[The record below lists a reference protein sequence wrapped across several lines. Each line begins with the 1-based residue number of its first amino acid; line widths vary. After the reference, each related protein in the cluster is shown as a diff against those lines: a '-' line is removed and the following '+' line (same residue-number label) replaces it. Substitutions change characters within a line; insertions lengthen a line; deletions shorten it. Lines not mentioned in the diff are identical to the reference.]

1 MDLGH
6 KYTPF
11 YCEENIW
18 QLAQERVNGS
28 AVFISNATRQVACFS
43 QKRAHQP
50 DEPMV
55 WDYHV
60 VWLEEGASGATATAT
75 ATVWDFDSTL
85 GLVTPAQVY
94 LAETFRPVR
103 AAFAP
108 MFRLVAKAD
117 FVRDFASDRSHMK
130 CADGSYQAAPPPWP
144 CIGESEKP
152 PNLAEFLRMDV
163 SADAPGDVLSLD
175 ALLARTV

>member
-1 MDLGH
+1 MDPGY

-18 QLAQERVNGS
+18 QLAQERANGS
-28 AVFISNATRQVACFS
+28 AVFVSNAQRQVACFS

-60 VWLEEGASGATATAT
+60 VWLEEGASGV
-75 ATVWDFDSTL
+75 TVWDFDSTL

-94 LAETFRPVR
+94 LAKTFRPVR
-103 AAFAP
+103 EAFAP
-108 MFRLVAKAD
+108 MFRVVAKAD
-117 FVRDFASDRSHMK
+117 FVREFASDRSHMK
-130 CADGSYQAAPPPWP
+130 RADGSYQAAPPPWP
-144 CIGESEKP
+144 CIGESEKAST
-152 PNLAEFLRMDV
+152 LAEFLRMDV
-163 SADAPGDVLSLD
+163 SADAPGHVLSLE
-175 ALLARTV
+175 ALVARTV